1 MTSACEACRFGNPS
15 ASRTELL
22 RWAASLKAA
31 ITNGTMTAPHAHP
44 GAAAL
49 ASDAGLA
56 QRLEGAEAPEH
67 GPAAAAR
74 LAWGLL
80 LAQSGPE
87 TAQGV
92 GGSDQS
98 PV

>member
-1 MTSACEACRFGNPS
+1 
-15 ASRTELL
+15 
-22 RWAASLKAA
+22 
-31 ITNGTMTAPHAHP
+31 MTAPHVP
-44 GAAAL
+44 PDAAAL

-56 QRLEGAEAPEH
+56 QRLESAEAPEH

-87 TAQGV
+87 TAQGELE
-92 GGSDQS
+92 SNQS